1 MKMEMVAG
9 MAMTM
14 RVGTRWGATMYVPRF
29 AIGLGM
35 GFVRVRMH
43 LAFGTAE

>member
-1 MKMEMVAG
+1 MGMDVIAG
-9 MAMTM
+9 MAVTM
-14 RVGTRWGATMYVPRF
+14 RVGTGWGATVHVPRF